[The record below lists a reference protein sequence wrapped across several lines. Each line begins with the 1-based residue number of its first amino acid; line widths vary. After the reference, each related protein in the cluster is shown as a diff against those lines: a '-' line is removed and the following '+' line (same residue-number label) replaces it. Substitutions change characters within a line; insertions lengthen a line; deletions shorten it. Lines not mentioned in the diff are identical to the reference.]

1 MRVAMPSC
9 SASYHHLLRA
19 QALDPDCK
27 PLIVM
32 TTKSLLRQRM
42 AGSTLAD
49 LTDHA
54 FRAVLDDDAIDKPA
68 AVKRVVVCS
77 GKVYYDLLAARG
89 DDRSIAL
96 VRCELLYPWPQ
107 SMLAALQ
114 ARYSKANF
122 VWCQEEPEN
131 MGSWQFVRDRFTWHS
146 RSTRR
151 AAASPA
157 TGSLLRHKAEQA
169 ALVAVALGY
178 S

>member
-1 MRVAMPSC
+1 
-9 SASYHHLLRA
+9 
-19 QALDPDCK
+19 
-27 PLIVM
+27 
-32 TTKSLLRQRM
+32 
-42 AGSTLAD
+42 
-49 LTDHA
+49 
-54 FRAVLDDDAIDKPA
+54 
-68 AVKRVVVCS
+68 
-77 GKVYYDLLAARG
+77 
-89 DDRSIAL
+89 
-96 VRCELLYPWPQ
+96 
-107 SMLAALQ
+107 MLAALQ
-114 ARYSKANF
+114 ARYSKAKF